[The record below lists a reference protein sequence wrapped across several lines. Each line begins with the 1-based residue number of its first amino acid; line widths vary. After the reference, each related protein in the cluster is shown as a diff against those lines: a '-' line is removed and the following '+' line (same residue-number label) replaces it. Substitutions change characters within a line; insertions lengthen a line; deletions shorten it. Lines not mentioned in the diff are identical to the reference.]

1 MTARPH
7 SAGYPEPRPNGL
19 GPADHEFLRSLLH
32 QRTGIQLDP
41 SREHFAEMRLG
52 GLANDHGFDS
62 LADVLEAV
70 RTEEHWGVLHRLIVE
85 ALAISETSWFR
96 DAHLWAEMRETILP
110 GLLER
115 RRDSRTLS
123 FWSAACAS
131 GQEPYSLAMLLH
143 ELGDRLDGWR
153 VKLLATDF
161 SHGIL
166 KRARAGCYS
175 PIEMNRGLPAAQLV
189 RNFRKT
195 SEDGW
200 ELRPEVRNR
209 VEFREL
215 NLALGWPELP
225 AMDVVLMRNVL
236 LYFEPELRRRVL
248 RQLARLLKPDGV
260 LVLGAGETTLT
271 MDDSFEAFPL
281 ARTVVYRRRELDS
294 RR

>member
-1 MTARPH
+1 M
-7 SAGYPEPRPNGL
+7 SALPERRPNAL
-19 GPADHEFLRSLLH
+19 THADHEFLRTLLH

-52 GLANDHGFDS
+52 GLANDQGFDS
-62 LADVLEAV
+62 LPDVLDAV
-70 RTEEHWGVLHRLIVE
+70 RTEEHWGALHRLVVE

-96 DAHLWAEMRETILP
+96 DAPLWDDLRETLLP
-110 GLLER
+110 TLLER

-123 FWSAACAS
+123 LWSAACAS
-131 GQEPYSLAMLLH
+131 GQEPYSLAMVLH
-143 ELGDRLDGWR
+143 ELGDRLAGWQVR
-153 VKLLATDF
+153 LLATDF

-189 RNFRKT
+189 RHFRKT
-195 SEDGW
+195 SEGW
-200 ELRPEVRNR
+200 ELRPEVRSR
-209 VEFREL
+209 VEFREM
-215 NLALGWPELP
+215 NLAQAWPELP
-225 AMDVVLMRNVL
+225 PMDVVLMRNVL

-260 LVLGAGETTLT
+260 LVLGAAETTLT
-271 MDDSFEAFPL
+271 MDDSFAALPL

-294 RR
+294 GRS